1 MNIGAGA
8 LIDVALIIIA
18 ALIVIYHTKKGF
30 AASVL
35 GVVGFFMALVA
46 SVSLTDSLAATFYP
60 LLEGKTSMF
69 SADLV
74 AKVFAFTIIFLII
87 LILIRLFVYLAVM
100 VIRVV
105 PIISTL
111 DKLGG
116 FVLGIL
122 TALFWVQVLSLVI
135 TVFGGAV
142 IDYYV
147 PEKSGA
153 LDESVITGF
162 FYNYN
167 FFKRIFEL
175 VG

>member
-1 MNIGAGA
+1 
-8 LIDVALIIIA
+8 
-18 ALIVIYHTKKGF
+18 
-30 AASVL
+30 
-35 GVVGFFMALVA
+35 
-46 SVSLTDSLAATFYP
+46 
-60 LLEGKTSMF
+60 
-69 SADLV
+69 
-74 AKVFAFTIIFLII
+74 
-87 LILIRLFVYLAVM
+87 M

-111 DKLGG
+111 DKLAG
-116 FVLGIL
+116 FMLGIL

-142 IDYYV
+142 IDYYI
-147 PEKSGA
+147 PEKSTA

-162 FYNYN
+162 FYDYN